1 MLANMTTPDVREPQ
15 IRSSGLMRRMHRYVP
30 GALFAALATL
40 LGPDGVS
47 AQATSAPVRPSPT
60 PSPASG
66 APSMAA
72 VAIPSHGARLNGLIY
87 RAAGEGPHPVAVFL
101 HGFPGNEKNLD
112 LAQAVRRA
120 GWDAVYV
127 DYRGSWGSGGTFSL
141 ANSLDDVSAVL
152 AWIREPAN
160 ASKYRLDASRIAIV
174 GHSFGGWLALLG
186 VRHEP
191 PSVCVTAMAAW
202 NVGWTARH
210 LDESGLREDVVS
222 EFRDA
227 TDPAGGPLRTTA
239 DALLKELTS
248 APAGWDYLSDAGSLK
263 GRVLLLV
270 AATRD
275 TPDEDPA
282 MHSRLERAVR
292 DAGGALVKSVTLE
305 DDHVFS
311 AWRVRLAERLVEWLN
326 GDCAASQRTAR

>member
-1 MLANMTTPDVREPQ
+1 
-15 IRSSGLMRRMHRYVP
+15 MRRVHRFAP
-30 GALFAALATL
+30 MALLAAVAAL
-40 LGPDGVS
+40 LGADGAS
-47 AQATSAPVRPSPT
+47 AQATSAAVRPTPT
-60 PSPASG
+60 LAPASG
-66 APSMAA
+66 APSMD
-72 VAIPSHGARLNGLIY
+72 AIAILSHGARLNGLIY
-87 RAAGEGPHPVAVFL
+87 RAAGEGPHPVAVFF

-120 GWDAVYV
+120 GWDAVYF
-127 DYRGSWGSGGTFSL
+127 DYRGSWGSGGAFSL

-152 AWIREPAN
+152 AWIRAPAN
-160 ASKYRLDASRIAIV
+160 VSKYRLDASRIAIV

-186 VRHEP
+186 ARREP
-191 PSVCVTAMAAW
+191 PPVCVAALAAW

-210 LDESGLREDVVS
+210 LDDSGLRDETVS

-248 APAGWDYLSDAGSLK
+248 APSAWDYLSDASSLK
-263 GRVLLLV
+263 GRALLLV

-282 MHSRLERAVR
+282 MHARLERAVR
-292 DAGGALVKSVTLE
+292 DAGGTLVKSVTLE

-311 AWRVRLAERLVEWLN
+311 ASRLRLAELLVEWLN
-326 GDCAASQRTAR
+326 GDCAASQRGAR